1 MNFCVIYTP
10 DYRHR
15 HHPISTSISPTV
27 RLHPAHA
34 KHHSVQGGM
43 MSPPNALSACHFDRM
58 SLILCSRHSV
68 AVKSRRLPLVLT
80 CAQSAKRLS
89 AHPLFHDISMISK
102 WNHEFHG
109 IWDGPLHISLVS
121 RACEALG
128 WGAVR
133 KTVDYVSDRTSFF
146 SNSLCLSNFRE
157 SARTSGRARISH
169 LLAPHIYRAVTTQN
183 SNLYSST

>member
-15 HHPISTSISPTV
+15 HPPISTSISPTV

-43 MSPPNALSACHFDRM
+43 MLPPNALSACHFDRM

-89 AHPLFHDISMISK
+89 AHPLFHDTSMISK

-109 IWDGPLHISLVS
+109 IWDGPLHISLV
-121 RACEALG
+121 
-128 WGAVR
+128 
-133 KTVDYVSDRTSFF
+133 
-146 SNSLCLSNFRE
+146 
-157 SARTSGRARISH
+157 ARFAFARARRALICSSV
-169 LLAPHIYRAVTTQN
+169 LLTYGESGYDDEYLSLGFSVHIQ
-183 SNLYSST
+183 